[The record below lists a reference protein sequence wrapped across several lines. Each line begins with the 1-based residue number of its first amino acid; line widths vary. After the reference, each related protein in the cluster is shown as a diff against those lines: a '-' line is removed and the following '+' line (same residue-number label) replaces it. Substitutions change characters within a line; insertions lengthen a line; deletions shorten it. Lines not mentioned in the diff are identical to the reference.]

1 MGQVRGASGRGAGA
15 GAAEPPPPGPPPRRR
30 GPRRA
35 VGEFAGGWEFRIPTE
50 KARFRLLDLSPPT
63 FPTPADP
70 LAGSGKPDK
79 RSRAS
84 GRRDAEGAVGE
95 GSGVDRT
102 KGLLEASLEV

>member
-1 MGQVRGASGRGAGA
+1 MS
-15 GAAEPPPPGPPPRRR
+15 
-30 GPRRA
+30 
-35 VGEFAGGWEFRIPTE
+35 EFAGGWEFRIPTV